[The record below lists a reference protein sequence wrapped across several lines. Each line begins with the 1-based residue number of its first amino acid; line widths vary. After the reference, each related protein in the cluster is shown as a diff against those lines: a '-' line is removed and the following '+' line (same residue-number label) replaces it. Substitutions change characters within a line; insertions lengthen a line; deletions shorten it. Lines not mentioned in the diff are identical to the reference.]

1 MASSSGAG
9 AGTRWST
16 RFIRNAL
23 LWLLPAAA
31 VWLLLTPFYNLFLTV
46 SGENLLHLVESPN
59 VTDLLRADVH
69 MVSVQRLD
77 FPPGRALVH
86 SFRVTDL
93 HFHLVLLAALL
104 LAVPGVP
111 WRRRFGNLGLAVLLT
126 VFFDILLVFFQVKF
140 AYATQLGSWSMAHYG
155 AFARNAYGMGKH
167 LLDLPIKLAWPF
179 ILWAGFYLK
188 NFREALG
195 RDYRTSQ
202 NPPTATARTERVPKA
217 KR

>member
-1 MASSSGAG
+1 MASPSGAG
-9 AGTRWST
+9 ARWSS

-23 LWLLPAAA
+23 LWLLPVAA
-31 VWLLLTPFYNLFLTV
+31 VWLLLTPFYNVFLSV

-59 VTDLLRADVH
+59 VTDLLRADAH
-69 MVSVQRLD
+69 MASVQRLD

-93 HFHLVLLAALL
+93 HFHLVLLGALL
-104 LAVPGVP
+104 LAVPEVG
-111 WRRRFGNLGLAVLLT
+111 WRRRLANLGYAVLAT

-140 AYATQLGSWSMAHYG
+140 AYATQLGSWSLSHYG
-155 AFARNAYGMGKH
+155 PFARNAYGLGKH
-167 LLDLPIKLAWPF
+167 VLDLPVKLAWPF

-188 NFREALG
+188 DFREALG
-195 RDYRTSQ
+195 LTYRTSQ
-202 NPPTATARTERVPKA
+202 NPPTATARTDKAPKA